1 MSNLDGRPFKSQRT
15 YFIFCSFAY
24 SGTHRYCE
32 MTMKS
37 KASNPTTPSPDDENS
52 FRAQILDAAR
62 DQVRRHGE
70 AKTNVVDVAR
80 AMGTSHTT
88 IYRHF
93 RSKADL
99 FDALVI
105 EAMRDEEEMAARF
118 AEAEGPFAE
127 RIEGMV
133 LALHAR
139 KRERFAADPE
149 VYGLYRRIVEERP
162 EIIAAYSRAMTSL
175 IARILADAKRRGEI
189 KVDDIDAAAGVVRD
203 AVTVFVHPA
212 HVAAAAA
219 ANLPSEQMARNV
231 VRTLCAGFRAGLD

>member
-1 MSNLDGRPFKSQRT
+1 MQ
-15 YFIFCSFAY
+15 
-24 SGTHRYCE
+24 
-32 MTMKS
+32 S
-37 KASNPTTPSPDDENS
+37 KAPPPANPSSDEENS
-52 FRAQILDAAR
+52 LRAQILDAAR
-62 DQVRRHGE
+62 AQVRRHGE
-70 AKTNVVDVAR
+70 AKTNVVDIAR

-93 RSKADL
+93 RSKAEL
-99 FDALVI
+99 FDALVL
-105 EAMRDEEEMAARF
+105 EAMRDEEEMARRF
-118 AEAEGPFAE
+118 AETEGPFAE
-127 RIEGMV
+127 RLEGMV

-139 KRERFAADPE
+139 KRERFTADAE

-162 EIIAAYSRAMTSL
+162 EIIADYSRRMTAL

-219 ANLPSEQMARNV
+219 AGLPSDRMARNV